1 MANRPI
7 LVSLLSQNNVIEW
20 RKMKKIEAII
30 RIERFEDVR
39 EALKRLGYPGM
50 TKIPVEGHGKQ
61 KGLQQ
66 QFRGTTFETD
76 FLPKLRI
83 EIVVLDEDVPKIL
96 NAITMAGRTGDI
108 GDGKIFV
115 LPIDNAVRIRTGEDG
130 DNAI

>member
-1 MANRPI
+1 M
-7 LVSLLSQNNVIEW
+7 
-20 RKMKKIEAII
+20 RKVEAII
-30 RIERFEDVR
+30 RIEKFEDVR

-66 QFRGTTFETD
+66 QFRGTTFEMD
-76 FLPKLRI
+76 FLPKLKV

-96 NAITMAGRTGDI
+96 NAIAMAARTGDM